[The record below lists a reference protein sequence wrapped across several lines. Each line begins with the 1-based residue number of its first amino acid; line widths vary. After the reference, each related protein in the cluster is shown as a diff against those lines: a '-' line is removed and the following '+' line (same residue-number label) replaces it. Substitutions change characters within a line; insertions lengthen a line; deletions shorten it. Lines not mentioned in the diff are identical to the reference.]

1 MEQKNTDSSKIT
13 GEMLFGR
20 LTGMTKKADAQ
31 NAEIPQNL
39 AEQLNALSRRLKM
52 LEDRYNNIRKQA
64 IVTDQ
69 NMIED
74 SKNIQNQITM
84 LLDDINDIRKKVKDV
99 FEKLTI
105 FQSELSH
112 TAKKSDVNVLVKYMM
127 MWEPMNFMTRKE
139 AEAMIKEA
147 LENKK

>member
-13 GEMLFGR
+13 GEMLFNK
-20 LTGMTKKADAQ
+20 LTGNKKSDSQ

-74 SKNIQNQITM
+74 SKNIQGQITM

-99 FEKLTI
+99 FEKLTM
-105 FQSELSH
+105 FQAELSH
-112 TAKKSDVNVLVKYMM
+112 TAKKSDVNVLVKYLM

-139 AEAMIKEA
+139 AEQMIQDA
-147 LENKK
+147 LEQNKK